1 MSYRTIIGLEI
12 HTELMTDTKMFCGCS
27 NEFGGEANTHCCP
40 VCLGLPGTLPRI
52 NERAIEYAIKSGL
65 AFDCEISNFNRMDRK
80 HYFYVDL
87 PKGFQIS
94 QDDRP
99 LCHDGYIYLEEKD
112 KKVRIERIHI
122 EEDTGKLNH
131 TETGETLIDYN
142 RAGVPLIEIVTR
154 PDMESGEEA
163 RLFLE
168 KLRSRLKYIEV
179 SDVRMEQGSLRCDV
193 NINIVDN
200 ETGKKT
206 NISEIKNLNS
216 FRAVERAI
224 EFEENRH
231 KKLLEEGSNTR
242 HETRRWDDSL
252 GETIKMRDK
261 GEAGDYKYISESDIG
276 QLNIDEDWIGEI
288 RSRLPELP
296 KAKKERFMKEYK
308 LPEYDADVLTQTRE
322 LAAFYEE
329 TAKLIDD
336 YEMVSNWIMGD
347 VLRRLKDEELEVE
360 EIAKIPLSPQ
370 NLADLLGLI
379 KSNEISNNIG
389 KKVLRKV
396 FETGKD
402 PKTIVKED
410 GLSQISDEGELLEMI
425 DKILSENEQSILDY
439 KAGKDRAL
447 GFLVGQVMKMSKGK
461 ANPQMVNEKIKE
473 KLDQA

>member
-12 HTELMTDTKMFCGCS
+12 HTELSTATKMFCGCS

-40 VCLGLPGTLPRI
+40 VCIGLPGALPRI
-52 NERAIEYAIKSGL
+52 NKMAIEYAIKAGL
-65 AFDCEISNFNRMDRK
+65 AFDCEISTFNRMDRK

-99 LCHDGYIYLEEKD
+99 LCQEGFIEINEEG

-131 TETGETLIDYN
+131 TESGETLVDYN

-163 RLFLE
+163 RMFLE
-168 KLRSRLKYIEV
+168 KLRARLKYIEV
-179 SDVRMEQGSLRCDV
+179 SDVKMEQGSLRCDV
-193 NINIVDN
+193 NINIVND
-200 ETGKKT
+200 ETGQRS

-231 KKLLEEGSNTR
+231 RELLESGSNTGV
-242 HETRRWDDSL
+242 ETRRWDDGL

-261 GEAGDYKYISESDIG
+261 GESGDYKFIAESDLG
-276 QLNIDEDWIGEI
+276 QLDIDQDWIDEINKNM
-288 RSRLPELP
+288 PELP
-296 KAKKERFMKEYK
+296 AEKKNRFISDYK
-308 LPEYDADVLTQTRE
+308 IPEYDAEVLTSSRE
-322 LAAFYEE
+322 LARFYED
-329 TAKLIDD
+329 TVKLLDD

-347 VLRRLKDEELEVE
+347 VLRRLKDEDLEME
-360 EIAKIPLSPQ
+360 EIDKTPLTSQ
-370 NLADLLGLI
+370 YLADLLNLI
-379 KSNEISNNIG
+379 KENKISNNIG

-402 PKTIVKED
+402 PKTIVSED
-410 GLSQISDEGELLEMI
+410 GLSQISDEAALLDMI
-425 DKILSENEQSILDY
+425 DKVLSENEQSIIDY

-447 GFLVGQVMKMSKGK
+447 GFLVGQVMKMSRGK
-461 ANPQMVNEKIKE
+461 ANPQIVNEKLRE
-473 KLDQA
+473 KLEEA